1 MYELIGYVSLEGIP
15 SSSVRQKSVGKGA
28 QRMQINIFLFISVSS
43 DWFTLLEDLAL
54 VCTWLRTEET

>member
-1 MYELIGYVSLEGIP
+1 MYELIGYVSLERIP
-15 SSSVRQKSVGKGA
+15 SSFVRQKSVGKGA
-28 QRMQINIFLFISVSS
+28 QRMQINILLFISVSS

>member
-28 QRMQINIFLFISVSS
+28 QRMQINILLFISVSS